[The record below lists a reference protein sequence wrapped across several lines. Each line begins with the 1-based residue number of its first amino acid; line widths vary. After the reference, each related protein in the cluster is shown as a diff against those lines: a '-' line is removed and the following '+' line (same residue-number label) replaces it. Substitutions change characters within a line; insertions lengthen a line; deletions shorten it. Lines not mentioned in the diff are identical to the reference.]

1 MNIRLRPL
9 QKSDNQAIA
18 VLINN
23 KKILDMLMDRI
34 PFPYTLADADFFIDL
49 KQEESPRST
58 FAIVD
63 ASDSIIGVISLELKS
78 DIYRY
83 QAEVGYWI
91 GEPHWGKGV
100 ATNAI
105 RLITDY
111 GFNELGLMRIVACV
125 FEGNTASMHVLRKN
139 GYEQEAILKKSVFKH
154 GEFLD
159 KYLFTKLKG
168 C

>member
-49 KQEESPRST
+49 KQEESPQST

-159 KYLFTKLKG
+159 EYLFTKLKG

>member
-49 KQEESPRST
+49 KQEESPQST

-63 ASDSIIGVISLELKS
+63 A
-78 DIYRY
+78 
-83 QAEVGYWI
+83 
-91 GEPHWGKGV
+91 
-100 ATNAI
+100 
-105 RLITDY
+105 
-111 GFNELGLMRIVACV
+111 
-125 FEGNTASMHVLRKN
+125 
-139 GYEQEAILKKSVFKH
+139 
-154 GEFLD
+154 
-159 KYLFTKLKG
+159 
-168 C
+168 